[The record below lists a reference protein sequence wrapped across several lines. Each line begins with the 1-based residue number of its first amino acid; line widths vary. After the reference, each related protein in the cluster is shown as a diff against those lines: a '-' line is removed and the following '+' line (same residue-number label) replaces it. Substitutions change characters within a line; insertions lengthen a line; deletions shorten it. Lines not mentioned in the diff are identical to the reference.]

1 MSHIKRIINK
11 DLKMVRDLKLEDQGI
26 YLHYD
31 DNNILNMTAYIFAPN
46 DSIYSYG
53 ILTFEI
59 IFPNDYPF
67 SPPKLK
73 YISRSNIRIHPNFY
87 VNGKVCLSILGTW
100 QGPTWKPVMDISSI
114 LLSIQSL
121 LDNNPLCNEP
131 GYNTITNT
139 HKIYNIAIRYEVLK
153 TLLFINNFK
162 NIPESI
168 LNKIKKYLLDNKDNI
183 IKEINI
189 LNNNKN
195 NKKYNINI
203 YRINIDINYNN
214 LKEELSNQYLN
225 LI

>member
-1 MSHIKRIINK
+1 
-11 DLKMVRDLKLEDQGI
+11 
-26 YLHYD
+26 
-31 DNNILNMTAYIFAPN
+31 
-46 DSIYSYG
+46 
-53 ILTFEI
+53 
-59 IFPNDYPF
+59 
-67 SPPKLK
+67 
-73 YISRSNIRIHPNFY
+73 
-87 VNGKVCLSILGTW
+87 
-100 QGPTWKPVMDISSI
+100 MDISSI